1 MALTWKLVSA
11 KSFTSNHFQTHAQRE
26 REREREITPRSRHKP
41 RALWLR
47 TLWLHRFL
55 NLIKYNFDFDFES
68 HPDRTLRLCQWT
80 QSPDHAFDFAE
91 IAPQDR
97 TDHTEIA
104 SITPQD
110 RTETTL
116 RSFPIRCRRPPLILI
131 YLSLSLPSSLNL
143 TKFDEFFWLGFVSV
157 FIYWEIVLYICLEA
171 GKMWGTRRKYVF
183 YIIFSN
189 TTKH

>member
-1 MALTWKLVSA
+1 MRK
-11 KSFTSNHFQTHAQRE
+11 
-26 REREREITPRSRHKP
+26 EREREIDHTQITPQTQSPLTSHPLTSPFFELNKIQLRLRLWIAPRSHPSTLPVNPEPRSR
-41 RALWLR
+41 LR
-47 TLWLHRFL
+47 LRR
-55 NLIKYNFDFDFES
+55 
-68 HPDRTLRLCQWT
+68 DRTPGSHRSHW
-80 QSPDHAFDFAE
+80 
-91 IAPQDR
+91 DR
-97 TDHTEIA
+97 TNHTEIA

-116 RSFPIRCRRPPLILI
+116 RSFPIWCRRPPLILI

-143 TKFDEFFWLGFVSV
+143 TEFDEFFLLGFVSV

-171 GKMWGTRRKYVF
+171 EKMWGTRRKYVF